1 MAGKGITELFADFSF
16 RVDLKGLRKFENVL
30 GDVEKRLNGVSRSI
44 SQSESKLA
52 RQIKTQ
58 RKSNDQQKKTVT
70 GLTAIEKRLDKNS
83 GALQQVRKDYQRVND
98 ARHSG
103 DMSVERSKRL
113 LGELAQKYRQLQYER
128 THSGANKAV
137 RDFEQLSKRFDRNSA
152 RLNELRGAY
161 YRVNSARRE
170 GHLGME
176 RSSRLLN
183 KLQSDYRSL
192 QGRINGAAVAQDRF
206 TGSSLTRTPKAAS
219 GSAGGMAMLGRFS
232 VGGLAG
238 IGAALGVGMAKDRV
252 QRSSK
257 GYQNWQSSG
266 NALTAVTGSRET
278 GERDRQFVVGESV
291 RIGTDLS
298 SALENYT
305 KLAASTQNA
314 DYTKQLFTAI
324 QERGTV
330 LGVDSATMSNAVRA
344 LGQMA
349 SKGQVMSEE
358 LKGQLAEA
366 IPGAVGDAARA
377 LGYVNKD
384 GTANV
389 QKLQDELQKGN
400 VQATRLLPRLAALW
414 SQQSREGGALQQATQ
429 STRAKENRLTTQ
441 RTLSNIV
448 LNESGLDKGYSRIL
462 TELRETTAEAGP
474 ALKALGD
481 AFGSIADGAIIPAID
496 RMGKLA
502 NTIGTFYLA
511 NKEAIKSVLGTINQL
526 YTPVQDMMEVWDS
539 WLTATKNIFALWKSN
554 ASLGDKIFGT
564 LTNAIHPVVTSVQQL
579 YDNLS
584 ALIEKVTGFNPATK
598 IKSIYQDTKSWLGFD
613 ANDTNVQLTAQ
624 KYMGIDAGVQLP
636 ALDTLD
642 RMGRESITN
651 SYMNQQDDNR
661 TSNTDNSTH
670 HYDHSVRHT
679 IDGVT
684 FNISGEGMNA
694 KEVGWEIENRLQG
707 VFASASLNEPETER

>member
-44 SQSESKLA
+44 NQSESKLA
-52 RQIKTQ
+52 QQIKTQ

-113 LGELAQKYRQLQYER
+113 LGELAQKYRQLQHER
-128 THSGANKAV
+128 KNSGASKAI
-137 RDFEQLSKRFDRNSA
+137 RDFEQLSRKLDRNTS

-161 YRVNSARRE
+161 SRVNLARKE
-170 GHLGME
+170 GHISME

-183 KLQSDYRSL
+183 KLQNDYRSL

-206 TGSSLTRTPKAAS
+206 NGSSPSRASKVAS
-219 GSAGGMAMLGRFS
+219 GGAGSMAMLGRLS
-232 VGGLAG
+232 AGGLAG
-238 IGAALGVGMAKDRV
+238 IGAALGVGIAKDRV
-252 QRSSK
+252 VRSSQ
-257 GYQNWQSSG
+257 GYQEWQSSG
-266 NALTAVTGSRET
+266 NALTAITGSKEK
-278 GERDRQFVVGESV
+278 GEQERQFVVQEST

-298 SALENYT
+298 SALDNYT

-314 DYTKQLFTAI
+314 DYTRDLFTAI

-462 TELRETTAEAGP
+462 TELKETTAEAVP

-481 AFGSIADGAIIPAID
+481 AFGSVADGAIIPAID

-511 NKEAIKSVLGTINQL
+511 NKKTIKSVLSTIDQL
-526 YTPVQDMMEVWDS
+526 YTPVQDMMEVWGS
-539 WLTATKNIFALWKSN
+539 WLESTKSIFDLWKSN

-564 LTNAIHPVVTSVQQL
+564 LTNAINPVVTGVQQL
-579 YDNLS
+579 YENLS

-598 IKSIYQDTKSWLGFD
+598 VKALYSDVKSFFGFNPD
-613 ANDTNVQLTAQ
+613 DVNVQLKAQ
-624 KYMGIDAGVQLP
+624 KYLGIDAGVPLP
-636 ALDTLD
+636 ALDALD
-642 RMGRESITN
+642 RMSSESIQN
-651 SYMNQQDDNR
+651 SYMTKSDNR
-661 TSNTDNSTH
+661 ITQSTDNSTH
-670 HYDHSVRHT
+670 HYDQSVRHN

-707 VFASASLNEPETER
+707 VFAGASLNEPETER

>member
-16 RVDLKGLRKFENVL
+16 RIDLKGLRKFENVL

-52 RQIKTQ
+52 QQIKTQ

-128 THSGANKAV
+128 THSGTNKAV

-170 GHLGME
+170 GHLSME

-183 KLQSDYRSL
+183 KLQNDYRAL

-206 TGSSLTRTPKAAS
+206 TGSSLTRASTAAS
-219 GSAGGMAMLGRFS
+219 GGGMAMLGRLSF
-232 VGGLAG
+232 GGLAG
-238 IGAALGVGMAKDRV
+238 IGATLGLGMAKDRV
-252 QRSSK
+252 VRSSQ
-257 GYQNWQSSG
+257 GYQEWQGSG
-266 NALTAVTGSRET
+266 NALTAITGSREA
-278 GERDRQFVVGESV
+278 GETERQFVVQEST

-298 SALENYT
+298 SALDNYT

-314 DYTKQLFTAI
+314 DYTRDLFTAI

-462 TELRETTAEAGP
+462 TELKETTAEAGP

-502 NTIGTFYLA
+502 NKVGTFYLA
-511 NKEAIKSVLGTINQL
+511 NKETIKSVLGTINQL
-526 YTPVQDMMEVWDS
+526 YTPVQDMMEVWDN
-539 WLTATKNIFALWKSN
+539 WLESTKNIFALWKSN

-636 ALDTLD
+636 ALDTLG
-642 RMGRESITN
+642 RMERESVQN
-651 SYMNQQDDNR
+651 SYMSQQDDNR
-661 TSNTDNSTH
+661 TLNTDNSTH
-670 HYDHSVRHT
+670 HYDQSVRHT

-684 FNISGEGMNA
+684 FNISGEGMDA